1 MLSLNFCVFWFI
13 LRGADFARPS
23 ALTRGYAYMWM
34 FFIGWCVLVAVT
46 AFEDR
51 YNIASGYIFVFF
63 EVAVFIALV
72 ISLLELFLLPTKA
85 QYANAAH
92 AEHDTVAANDALP
105 DSDQLIAPSQEELP
119 HEEEEGHVTQTDG
132 PAPEE
137 PTEDTP
143 LLGGSSNGDATNDA
157 HVSLPTTFANYAR
170 RSIGGTSSAVDGP
183 ADTRRDGPAYRRH
196 LRRLSHALTDHDHR
210 PYGNEQGWSGR
221 LPRWTWL
228 VQFLIVGPFVIILL
242 EQAGLLI
249 VTAIGQTGPDGSS
262 LILPYVATAAI
273 SILLLLPTTPT
284 LHRFTY
290 HIPSVLFLAFI
301 GTLIYNLVAFPF
313 SANNRYN
320 AYFQQTVDIESGAN
334 VITFA
339 GLEQYIRPIIAS
351 IPSAAGQTITCE
363 DRKVGKKVKY
373 CTYTGIP
380 PAVLGP
386 LPDGVPAQSTYKD
399 WMRYSVERKEG
410 TNSATFVVQG
420 NNTRACTIRF
430 DRPVK
435 AVHVHGGARDD
446 RFDTVPDSGSKEV
459 KLWHRN
465 WDEPWTVDV
474 EWPVGEGKGMGE
486 EGMEGKVVCLWSDA
500 NSQGVIPAL
509 EEARRFVPE
518 WVGISKLSDG
528 LVEGSMPF
536 IV

>member
-46 AFEDR
+46 ALEDR
-51 YNIASGYIFVFF
+51 YNIASGYIFVVF
-63 EVAVFIALV
+63 EIAIFIALV
-72 ISLLELFLLPTKA
+72 VSLLELFLLPTKA

-92 AEHDTVAANDALP
+92 AEHDAVAENDALP
-105 DSDQLIAPSQEELP
+105 DSDQIIAPSQEELP
-119 HEEEEGHVTQTDG
+119 HEEEEGHAAQTDG

-143 LLGGSSNGDATNDA
+143 LLGGGGNGDATNDT
-157 HVSLPTTFANYAR
+157 HESLQTTFANYAR
-170 RSIGGTSSAVDGP
+170 RSIGGASSTVDGP
-183 ADTRRDGPAYRRH
+183 ADTRQDGTAYRRH
-196 LRRLSHALTDHDHR
+196 LRRLSHALTDHDQC
-210 PYGNEQGWSGR
+210 PYGNEQGWSGK

-262 LILPYVATAAI
+262 LILPYLATAAI
-273 SILLLLPTTPT
+273 SILLLLPATPT
-284 LHRFTY
+284 LHRYTY
-290 HIPSVLFLAFI
+290 HIPSVLFLAFV

-313 SANNRYN
+313 SANNRYK
-320 AYFQQTVDIESGAN
+320 AYFQQTVDIDSGAN
-334 VITFA
+334 VVTFA

-363 DRKVGKKVKY
+363 DRKGGKNVKY

-380 PAVLGP
+380 PAVLGSP
-386 LPDGVPAQSTYKD
+386 PDGVPAASTYRD
-399 WMRYSVERKEG
+399 WMNYSVERKQG

-430 DRPVK
+430 DRPIK
-435 AVHVHGGARDD
+435 AVHVQGGATDD

-465 WDEPWTVDV
+465 WDEAWTVNV
-474 EWPVGEGKGMGE
+474 EWPVSEGKGMGD

-500 NSQGVIPAL
+500 NSQGVVPSL

-528 LVEGSMPF
+528 LVEGWMPF
-536 IV
+536 NV